1 MWLAFPDTSSTWHT
15 CVHASSSGW
24 HGGWRVSGSGAFLAR
39 AHTHCEMVL
48 HTLAAVVTVADF
60 ITETLRCLEE
70 HVKKAENEWHLQ
82 IEHFQVLHCQV
93 KADWMFKFTGETEG
107 PLPLPWFGPWAVRLS
122 PDHSASPPMCGC
134 PPGCSRPFLGLVL
147 VDDLCRACPTD
158 YFGVFLSLSLS
169 KIWKCKALIT

>member
-1 MWLAFPDTSSTWHT
+1 M
-15 CVHASSSGW
+15 
-24 HGGWRVSGSGAFLAR
+24 SGSGAFLAR

-107 PLPLPWFGPWAVRLS
+107 PLPLP
-122 PDHSASPPMCGC
+122 
-134 PPGCSRPFLGLVL
+134 
-147 VDDLCRACPTD
+147 
-158 YFGVFLSLSLS
+158 
-169 KIWKCKALIT
+169 